1 MLYSV
6 FQHNTTY
13 SICKEAI
20 CSRVTRNMQTA
31 KKEQKMKENKQN
43 YLEAQDLYDQY
54 KKSVEDGQCTE
65 RLGEMFI
72 TLTNHILRSPNFNRY
87 PKEVKED
94 LSGHAIVKL
103 MKSLK
108 TVKLEFTAQQIFN
121 FATRT
126 VYTAFLSELGRH
138 YKFENTKRAATRK
151 YLESSPFIDVRTRED
166 MISEID
172 SFEASLMEKK
182 ALRKK

>member
-1 MLYSV
+1 
-6 FQHNTTY
+6 
-13 SICKEAI
+13 
-20 CSRVTRNMQTA
+20 MQTA
-31 KKEQKMKENKQN
+31 KKEQKMKENKRN

-65 RLGEMFI
+65 KLGELFL
-72 TLTNHILRSPNFNRY
+72 TLTYHILRSPNFNRY

-108 TVKLEFTAQQIFN
+108 TVNLALTTQQIFN

-166 MISEID
+166 MIREID
-172 SFEASLMEKK
+172 DFDKEIERKKKETQAKKTKK
-182 ALRKK
+182 AAK

>member
-1 MLYSV
+1 MGNYID
-6 FQHNTTY
+6 Q
-13 SICKEAI
+13 KE
-20 CSRVTRNMQTA
+20 
-31 KKEQKMKENKQN
+31 
-43 YLEAQDLYDQY
+43 LYDEY
-54 KKSVEDGQCTE
+54 KKSVENDQCTE
-65 RLGEMFI
+65 RLGELFL
-72 TLTNHILRSPNFNRY
+72 TLICHILRSPNFNRY
-87 PKEVKED
+87 QTQVKED

-103 MKSLK
+103 MKSLR
-108 TVKLEFTAQQIFN
+108 TVNLALTPQQIFN

-138 YKFENTKRAATRK
+138 YKNENTKRAATRK
-151 YLESSPFIDVRTRED
+151 YLESSPFIDIRTREQ

>member
-1 MLYSV
+1 
-6 FQHNTTY
+6 
-13 SICKEAI
+13 
-20 CSRVTRNMQTA
+20 
-31 KKEQKMKENKQN
+31 MKENKRN

-65 RLGEMFI
+65 KLGEMFL
-72 TLTNHILRSPNFNRY
+72 TLTEHLLRSPNFNRY

-94 LSGHAIVKL
+94 LQGHAIVKL

-108 TVKLEFTAQQIFN
+108 TVKLEFTPHQIFN
-121 FATRT
+121 FATRS

-138 YKFENTKRAATRK
+138 YKYENTKRAATRK
-151 YLESSPFIDVRTRED
+151 YLESSTFIDVRTRED
-166 MISEID
+166 MINEID

>member
-1 MLYSV
+1 
-6 FQHNTTY
+6 
-13 SICKEAI
+13 
-20 CSRVTRNMQTA
+20 
-31 KKEQKMKENKQN
+31 MKENKRN

-65 RLGEMFI
+65 KLGEMFL
-72 TLTNHILRSPNFNRY
+72 TLTDHILRSPSFNRY
-87 PKEVKED
+87 SYQVKED
-94 LSGHAIVKL
+94 LQGYALEKL

-108 TVKLEFTAQQIFN
+108 TVKLELTSQQIFN

-126 VYTAFLSELGRH
+126 IYNAYFSELARH

-151 YLESSPFIDVRTRED
+151 YLESSPFIDVRTRD
-166 MISEID
+166 QMINEID
-172 SFEASLMEKK
+172 AFEASLMEKK

>member
-1 MLYSV
+1 MGNY
-6 FQHNTTY
+6 
-13 SICKEAI
+13 ID
-20 CSRVTRNMQTA
+20 
-31 KKEQKMKENKQN
+31 QN
-43 YLEAQDLYDQY
+43 ELYDEY
-54 KKSVEDGQCTE
+54 KKSVDNEQCTE
-65 RLGEMFI
+65 RLGELFL

-87 PKEVKED
+87 PIQVKED
-94 LSGHAIVKL
+94 LCGHAIVKL

-108 TVKLEFTAQQIFN
+108 TVNLEFTHQQIFN

-138 YKFENTKRAATRK
+138 YKQENIKRAATRK

-172 SFEASLMEKK
+172 AFQASLMEKK

>member
-1 MLYSV
+1 MGNY
-6 FQHNTTY
+6 
-13 SICKEAI
+13 ID
-20 CSRVTRNMQTA
+20 
-31 KKEQKMKENKQN
+31 QN
-43 YLEAQDLYDQY
+43 ELYDEY
-54 KKSVEDGQCTE
+54 KKSVDNDQCTE
-65 RLGEMFI
+65 RLGELFQ
-72 TLTNHILRSPNFNRY
+72 TLICHMLRSPNFNRY

-108 TVKLEFTAQQIFN
+108 TVKLEFTPQQIFN

-138 YKFENTKRAATRK
+138 YKQENIKRAATRK

>member
-1 MLYSV
+1 
-6 FQHNTTY
+6 
-13 SICKEAI
+13 
-20 CSRVTRNMQTA
+20 
-31 KKEQKMKENKQN
+31 MKENKRN
-43 YLEAQDLYDQY
+43 YLEAQDLYDEY
-54 KKSVEDGQCTE
+54 KKSVENDQCTE
-65 RLGEMFI
+65 RLGEMFL
-72 TLTNHILRSPNFNRY
+72 TLICHMLRSPNFNRY

-108 TVKLEFTAQQIFN
+108 TVKCELMPQQIFN

-138 YKFENTKRAATRK
+138 YKQENIKRAATRK
-151 YLESSPFIDVRTRED
+151 YLESSPFIDVRIRD
-166 MISEID
+166 QMISEID
-172 SFEASLMEKK
+172 QFEASLMEKK

>member
-1 MLYSV
+1 
-6 FQHNTTY
+6 
-13 SICKEAI
+13 
-20 CSRVTRNMQTA
+20 
-31 KKEQKMKENKQN
+31 MKENKRN
-43 YLEAQDLYDQY
+43 YLDAQELYDQY

-65 RLGEMFI
+65 KLGEMFL
-72 TLTNHILRSPNFNRY
+72 TLTYHMLRSPNFNRY

-94 LSGHAIVKL
+94 LQGHALEKL

-108 TVKLEFTAQQIFN
+108 TVKLEFTPHQIFN
-121 FATRT
+121 FATRA

-138 YKFENTKRAATRK
+138 YKNENTKRAATRK
-151 YLESSPFIDVRTRED
+151 YLESSTFIDVRIRD
-166 MISEID
+166 QMISEID